1 MSEAWMRDT
10 GLVLAAFFS
19 LLELR
24 APQPTYAALTLTLL
38 LLALFQPKLLFPIAY
53 LWKKLAEILGAI
65 MPKLFFGIVF
75 LVFVV
80 PVGAIRKAMK
90 KDPLKL
96 KHTTGSVFLE
106 RQHTFTK
113 DDVLHPY

>member
-38 LLALFQPKLLFPIAY
+38 LLALFQPRLLYPVAY
-53 LWKKLAEILGAI
+53 IWKKLAEILGAI

-75 LVFVV
+75 LLFVV
-80 PVGAIRKAMK
+80 PVGAIRKALK

-96 KHTTGSVFLE
+96 KHQTGSVFLE
-106 RQHTFTK
+106 RNHLFTK